1 MQFKATTKAKTL
13 LDWFRAIN
21 AVADECI
28 IDMSETDVVVVRV
41 VDPANALLLDMRI
54 PDNAW
59 DVLETEPGTIGVDV
73 GLMIERVRMFDLDA
87 DVTMSLDE
95 NAIVLT
101 DGAARYTV
109 KTLEPVSLRK
119 APAVPALDM
128 PAKVTV
134 DARRLQRLVKNAA
147 SVSDHIRIGL
157 DTAEGCMFVR
167 AEGDT
172 GDYDE
177 PLSFDG
183 GVVVLAEHRV
193 NVGSLYSLDYTT
205 ETAKTFAGDVVI
217 ELGNDLPMLIS
228 FVLHDAIV
236 CYVQAPRIEKE

>member
-28 IDMSETDVVVVRV
+28 IDASATDIVAVRV
-41 VDPANALLLDMRI
+41 VDPANALMLDLRM
-54 PDNAW
+54 PDHAW
-59 DVLETEPGTIGVDV
+59 SALKIEPGTIGVDV
-73 GLMIERVRMFDLDA
+73 ALLIERVRMFDPDV
-87 DVTMSLDE
+87 DVTMSLDG

-101 DGAARYTV
+101 DGVARYTV
-109 KTLEPVSLRK
+109 KTLDSVSLRK
-119 APAVPALDM
+119 APAIPALDL
-128 PAKVTV
+128 PARITV
-134 DARRLQRLVKNAA
+134 DARRLQQLVKRAA
-147 SVSDHIRIGL
+147 SVSDHIRVGM
-157 DTAEGCMFVR
+157 DTAEGCVFVR

-183 GVVVLAEHRV
+183 DVVVLAAHRV
-193 NVGSLYSLDYTT
+193 NVSSLYSLDYT
-205 ETAKTFAGDVVI
+205 ENVAKTFAGVVVL
-217 ELGNDLPMLIS
+217 ELGNDLPMMIS

-236 CYVQAPRIEKE
+236 RYVQAPRIEKE

>member
-1 MQFKATTKAKTL
+1 MNFKATTKAKTL

-28 IDMSETDVVVVRV
+28 IDTSATDIVVVRV
-41 VDPANALLLDMRI
+41 VDPANALMLDIRMPDHAWGLLK
-54 PDNAW
+54 
-59 DVLETEPGTIGVDV
+59 TEPGTIGVDV
-73 GLMIERVRMFDLDA
+73 ALLIERVKMFDPDA
-87 DVTMSLDE
+87 DVTMSLAG

-109 KTLEPVSLRK
+109 KTIDPVSLRK
-119 APAVPALDM
+119 APAIPALDM
-128 PAKVTV
+128 PAKITV
-134 DARRLQRLVKNAA
+134 DARRLQQLVKRAA

-183 GVVVLAEHRV
+183 GVIVLAAHRV
-193 NVGSLYSLDYTT
+193 NVSSLYSLDYT
-205 ETAKTFAGDVVI
+205 ENVAKTFAGDVVL

-236 CYVQAPRIEKE
+236 CYVQAPRIEKD